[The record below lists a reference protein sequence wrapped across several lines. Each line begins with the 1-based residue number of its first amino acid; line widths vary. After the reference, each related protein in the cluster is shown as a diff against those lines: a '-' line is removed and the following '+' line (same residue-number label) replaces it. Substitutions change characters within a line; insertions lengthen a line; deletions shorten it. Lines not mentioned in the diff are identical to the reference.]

1 MEDFLLGFPFLLLAD
16 LERLL
21 CRSKESSSIR
31 VGLISMIVEG
41 CVEKVFLLRSNVSVA
56 FFVWLV
62 VQRAKKFPLSTFKAQ
77 GGRPMQLRICRN
89 KGCPPHSLNTISPA
103 TIAIKMPPKYDSHVA
118 IPCRREWFSF
128 SWLGI
133 SADDACGVFITT
145 SGVCSLMIPT
155 MSARTEIWSF
165 TPTKSGST
173 FMNVSSELSASNANL
188 LMKPS
193 LFKGIV

>member
-1 MEDFLLGFPFLLLAD
+1 MLAD

-21 CRSKESSSIR
+21 RRSKESSSIR
-31 VGLISMIVEG
+31 VGLISMIVE
-41 CVEKVFLLRSNVSVA
+41 CWVEKVFLLNSNVSVA

-62 VQRAKKFPLSTFKAQ
+62 LQRAKKFPLSTFEALWE
-77 GGRPMQLRICRN
+77 RSMQLRICRL
-89 KGCPPHSLNTISPA
+89 KSCPPHSLNMSRPA
-103 TIAIKMPPKYDSHVA
+103 TVAIEMPPKYDSHVA
-118 IPCRREWFSF
+118 ILCRREWFSF

-133 SADDACGVFITT
+133 SADDACGAFIIT
-145 SGVCSLMIPT
+145 SGVGSLMMPT